1 MSCWDSVKKLNLKA
15 FSRENKPNVC
25 KKSETITLKTDVNLF
40 FWLIT
45 VSRYDKSICKM
56 LFIIT
61 LSAVSLALF
70 YPNGDTRKTSKS
82 KLLKEVKIAEYS
94 KLSLLGYQYAPPT
107 VIDFMAAIQ
116 PTASSIFD
124 LLSNASDGIACKIIV
139 SFQKSSLLVIAPNRY
154 NVELS
159 ITSAERLNRTALN
172 YQLRLQKDYTV
183 QRWIIN
189 YVCRRITPAVQHVQ
203 FKKLKWLVP
212 KSFQSYL
219 SNASNKANKLTQK
232 WLLILSFFQT
242 QFS

>member
-1 MSCWDSVKKLNLKA
+1 
-15 FSRENKPNVC
+15 
-25 KKSETITLKTDVNLF
+25 
-40 FWLIT
+40 
-45 VSRYDKSICKM
+45 M

-82 KLLKEVKIAEYS
+82 KLLKEFKIAEYS

-124 LLSNASDGIACKIIV
+124 LLSNVSDGIACKIIV
-139 SFQKSSLLVIAPNRY
+139 SFQKSSLLVIVPNRY

-172 YQLRLQKDYTV
+172 YQLRLQKDYTA
-183 QRWIIN
+183 QR
-189 YVCRRITPAVQHVQ
+189 
-203 FKKLKWLVP
+203 
-212 KSFQSYL
+212 
-219 SNASNKANKLTQK
+219 
-232 WLLILSFFQT
+232 
-242 QFS
+242 

>member
-1 MSCWDSVKKLNLKA
+1 
-15 FSRENKPNVC
+15 
-25 KKSETITLKTDVNLF
+25 
-40 FWLIT
+40 
-45 VSRYDKSICKM
+45 M

-107 VIDFMAAIQ
+107 VIDFMATIQ
-116 PTASSIFD
+116 PTASSISD
-124 LLSNASDGIACKIIV
+124 LLSNISDGIACKIIL
-139 SFQKSSLLVIAPNRY
+139 SFQKRLLVIVPNRY

-183 QRWIIN
+183 QR
-189 YVCRRITPAVQHVQ
+189 
-203 FKKLKWLVP
+203 
-212 KSFQSYL
+212 
-219 SNASNKANKLTQK
+219 
-232 WLLILSFFQT
+232 
-242 QFS
+242 